1 MYLCCHRT
9 VVFIGYAVCTL
20 QSLLCDLDLALI
32 WHVCF
37 VVYTQ
42 QYLNSEGR
50 FCVFDTAACE
60 ILPDSGFDLLCSVL
74 QYNLFAEVTFW
85 KGSGQVIWTCTG
97 RNKTL
102 PPSTSLPVM
111 GEIAGIKTASLG
123 AYLHSSEKRARWAE
137 GQIVGK

>member
-9 VVFIGYAVCTL
+9 VVFIGYAVCTQ
-20 QSLLCDLDLALI
+20 QSLLCELDFELI

-37 VVYTQ
+37 VVYTH

-85 KGSGQVIWTCTG
+85 KGSGQVLLTCTG
-97 RNKTL
+97 RN
-102 PPSTSLPVM
+102 
-111 GEIAGIKTASLG
+111 
-123 AYLHSSEKRARWAE
+123 
-137 GQIVGK
+137 